1 MKISFLGAAEM
12 VTGSCYLLTTD
23 KHKILI
29 DCGLFQ
35 GDSDSDDLN
44 RNQFDFDPASIDFL
58 LLTHSHIDHSGRIP
72 LLVKRGFKGK
82 ILSTKAT
89 FELCSIMLP
98 DSGYIQEMDV
108 EWVNRKRMRAGKPLI
123 EPLYTL
129 DDAEKSLKYF
139 QVINYDEIIKLTDE
153 IEVRFKDAGHVLG
166 SAIIEL
172 WIKEKDKKIKIVFS
186 GDLGNKD
193 IPIMKNPSIVD
204 EADYLIMEATYGNK
218 VHGSI
223 ENTLL
228 FLLDIIIHT
237 VENGGNIVIPSFAV
251 GRTQEILYMLNM
263 LKESEYSKIKDI
275 PVFVDSPLAIN
286 ATNIFKSNEDLFDDE
301 TKELIRKG
309 DNPFEFPNLIFTKT
323 AEESKAIN
331 FHEGSCIIV
340 SASGM
345 CEAGRIRHHLKH
357 NLWRGNSCVVFVGYQ
372 AKGTLGRRILDGEKK
387 VKIFGEDIYVNCK
400 IYNLNVLSG
409 HADQKGLLEWF
420 SAIKKKPVKVF
431 LTHGEEDALLSFSKL
446 LKENFNIEVEIASM
460 GETVEIESVEESI
473 SIIAEKPS
481 ITHKA
486 DLNVIYDIES
496 ILNSIRET
504 LINNSVLNDINK
516 AKLLLEKM
524 EDIRSQL
531 KNLDNFIKNA

>member
-1 MKISFLGAAEM
+1 MKISFLGAAQM

-23 KHKILI
+23 KYKVLI

-35 GDSDSDDLN
+35 GDSDSEDLN
-44 RNQFDFDPASIDFL
+44 RNLFDFDPANIDFL

-72 LLVKRGFKGK
+72 LLVKRGFNGK
-82 ILSTKAT
+82 IVSTKAT

-108 EWVNRKRMRAGKPLI
+108 EWINRKRMRAGKPLI
-123 EPLYTL
+123 EPLYTIS
-129 DDAEKSLKYF
+129 DAEKSLKYF
-139 QVINYDEIIKLTDE
+139 EIINYDEVVSLVDG
-153 IEVRFKDAGHVLG
+153 IEVRYKDAGHILG

-172 WIKEKDKKIKIVFS
+172 WVKEKDEKIKIVFT

-193 IPIMKNPSIVD
+193 IPIMRNPSVID
-204 EADYLIMEATYGNK
+204 EADYLVMEATYGNK
-218 VHGSI
+218 IHGNI

-228 FLLDIIIHT
+228 FLLDIITHT

-263 LKESEYSKIKDI
+263 LKESKYSKIKDI

-286 ATNIFKSNEDLFDDE
+286 ATNIFKNNEDLFDEE

-331 FHEGSCIIV
+331 FYEGSSIIM

-345 CEAGRIRHHLKH
+345 CDAGRIKHHLKH
-357 NLWRGNSCVVFVGYQ
+357 NLWKGNSCVVFVGYQ

-400 IYNLNVLSG
+400 IYNLNGLSG
-409 HADQKGLLEWF
+409 HADQKGLLDWF

-431 LTHGEEDALLSFSKL
+431 LTHGEENSLLAFSSL
-446 LKENFNIEVEIASM
+446 LKENFNIDVEIASI
-460 GETVEIESVEESI
+460 GETVEIETVEKSI
-473 SIIAEKPS
+473 SILTDKPAVKS
-481 ITHKA
+481 KI
-486 DLNVIYDIES
+486 DLDLIDDIDA
-496 ILNSIRET
+496 ILDTIREALVNNST
-504 LINNSVLNDINK
+504 LIDMNK
-516 AKLLLEKM
+516 ARLLSEKM
-524 EDIRSQL
+524 KNIRSQL
-531 KNLDNFIKNA
+531 ENLDKLIKNV